1 MVEIRISPDRLESV
15 AASLNTDKEQ
25 ALTQLTS
32 MISTVQNLQG
42 EWTGLAQV
50 DYARLF
56 EEQVP
61 QMKTQLE
68 ETLTLLI
75 NDLKRIAQVFRET
88 DEGVI

>member
-1 MVEIRISPDRLESV
+1 MVEIRVSPERLESV
-15 AASLNTDKEQ
+15 AATLSTDKEQ
-25 ALTQLTS
+25 AITQLTN
-32 MISTVQNLQG
+32 MINTVQSLQG

-61 QMKTQLE
+61 RMRTQLE
-68 ETLTLLI
+68 ETLTQLI
-75 NDLKRIAQVFRET
+75 SELKRIAQVFRET

>member
-1 MVEIRISPDRLESV
+1 MVEIRVSPERLESV
-15 AASLNTDKEQ
+15 ASSLNTDKEQ
-25 ALTQLTS
+25 ALTTLRS

-61 QMKTQLE
+61 RMQTQLE

-75 NDLKRIAQVFRET
+75 NEMKRIAQVFRET
-88 DEGVI
+88 DAGVL